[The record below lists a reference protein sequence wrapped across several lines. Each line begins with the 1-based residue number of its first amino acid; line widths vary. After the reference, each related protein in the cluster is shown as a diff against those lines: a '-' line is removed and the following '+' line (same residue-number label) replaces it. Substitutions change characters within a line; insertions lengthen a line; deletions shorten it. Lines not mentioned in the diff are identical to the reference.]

1 MFFLAFVLLVKFA
14 THPVTV
20 AILRQ
25 CARLVLKTT
34 AGLSNVPESVVV
46 QTGAY
51 AIACTIA
58 VEERLM
64 EAVGATVRRRARWFT
79 SGPLHAGTPAH
90 RGTARTDAARP
101 IALCAVAA
109 ALGLLAGCGS
119 IGDLPAGRFRGSLL
133 PLSLRCTLCGL
144 GCDPG
149 DASAGGGCGLAPLAG
164 G

>member
-25 CARLVLKTT
+25 CTRLVLKTT
-34 AGLSNVPESVVV
+34 AGLSNVPEIVVV

-64 EAVGATVRRRARWFT
+64 EAAGATVRRRARGG
-79 SGPLHAGTPAH
+79 SRPGPCTQAH
-90 RGTARTDAARP
+90 QRIAERQEPTRRTQ
-101 IALCAVAA
+101 
-109 ALGLLAGCGS
+109 
-119 IGDLPAGRFRGSLL
+119 
-133 PLSLRCTLCGL
+133 
-144 GCDPG
+144 
-149 DASAGGGCGLAPLAG
+149 
-164 G
+164 